1 MASPTADAD
10 ADANN
15 IHMMGVAP
23 PPPHS
28 SSTSLVN
35 LHGSLLEEDG
45 EDDVPQE
52 LCEPHG
58 GGILQKKPSPPKD
71 PRSSS
76 VKSKK
81 NKHPKLKRIKSDAD
95 IKESAPAIASPSR
108 EKVMLQRITS
118 EPPRADACRWGL
130 RDADA
135 RADAADVTVELE
147 LGDVNAT
154 TQQRVESDDG
164 NADADVWQE
173 LAVAME
179 TGGVALAQFA
189 YASADARGRI
199 PASRAVRAVV
209 DAFAAATGD
218 QLESDMLIAL
228 SSAVMRLAK
237 TQRRKSK
244 PPLRYVSAEAL
255 LDRAAFAQTAAGQR
269 AASKARSQRERRR
282 EAASHTASVAPLV
295 EPAPSSRGSPHKIA
309 MPPAPEEPRRKLR
322 RRYGWRECFGCW
334 PLYDICILPGEIR
347 DKTTDLFDEVRD
359 PRAYE

>member
-1 MASPTADAD
+1 
-10 ADANN
+10 
-15 IHMMGVAP
+15 
-23 PPPHS
+23 
-28 SSTSLVN
+28 
-35 LHGSLLEEDG
+35 
-45 EDDVPQE
+45 
-52 LCEPHG
+52 
-58 GGILQKKPSPPKD
+58 
-71 PRSSS
+71 
-76 VKSKK
+76 
-81 NKHPKLKRIKSDAD
+81 
-95 IKESAPAIASPSR
+95 
-108 EKVMLQRITS
+108 MLQRITS

-209 DAFAAATGD
+209 DAFAAAMGD
-218 QLESDMLIAL
+218 QLEPDMLIAL

-295 EPAPSSRGSPHKIA
+295 V
-309 MPPAPEEPRRKLR
+309 L
-322 RRYGWRECFGCW
+322 
-334 PLYDICILPGEIR
+334 
-347 DKTTDLFDEVRD
+347 T
-359 PRAYE
+359 